1 MAATSRGRP
10 RDLIGEL
17 RRSPQQFRFFQAV
30 RLLALAEPERCRGDS
45 PLPDNLRFRTPAS
58 LAFPASEVSAL
69 QDIVTQR
76 ADTAATSTTGE
87 TRRTLT
93 LADDAETAEASVT
106 VIERRMEVACLG
118 LTGPTGALPT
128 PYTEL
133 LIERRMHYRDDSAH
147 AFFDLFS
154 HRSLAL
160 FYGAWRKYRFH
171 LGHEQGDDDSFRR
184 GLRALTG
191 VGLER
196 QAPSAQAAIGDA
208 AALAAADSQL
218 PANTLLYYA
227 GLLARRPASAS
238 AIVTLVRGFF
248 DVPAELQ
255 QFVGQWVAVPA
266 AEQSQLGTQSA
277 RLGESACAGQRVWD
291 QQTKCRLRLGPMPA
305 ARYRDFLPGRPGA
318 AALSELL
325 RFCVGNNLGCDLQL
339 VLDKAEVPAP
349 QLASAATAG
358 VGAAR
363 LGHSLWLA
371 SRPPGDDPS
380 DAVFSLLA

>member
-1 MAATSRGRP
+1 MAAASRGRP

-30 RLLALAEPERCRGDS
+30 RLLALAEPERCRGDA

-58 LAFPASEVSAL
+58 LAFPASEIGAL
-69 QDIVTQR
+69 LDIVGPRT
-76 ADTAATSTTGE
+76 DTAATPRTAE
-87 TRRTLT
+87 TRSPP
-93 LADDAETAEASVT
+93 LADEADT
-106 VIERRMEVACLG
+106 TEAAAVIERRMEVACLG
-118 LTGPTGALPT
+118 LTGPAGALPT

-133 LIERRMHYRDDSAH
+133 LIERRMQYRDDSAH

-160 FYGAWRKYRFH
+160 LYGAWRKYRFH
-171 LGHEQGDDDSFRR
+171 LAHEQGDDDSFSR
-184 GLRALTG
+184 GLRAVTG

-196 QAPSAQAAIGDA
+196 QAPSPQTANGGEAASPEA
-208 AALAAADSQL
+208 SSQL

-227 GLLARRPASAS
+227 GLLARRPTSAS

-248 DVPAELQ
+248 GVPAELQ

-266 AEQSQLGTQSA
+266 AEQTQLGTQSA

-291 QQTKCRLRLGPMPA
+291 QQTKCRMRLGPLPA
-305 ARYRDFLPGRPGA
+305 ARYRDFLPGGPGA

-339 VLDKAEVPAP
+339 VLDQAEVPAP
-349 QLASAATAG
+349 QLASPATAEA
-358 VGAAR
+358 GAAR

-371 SRPPGDDPS
+371 SRSLRGDPD

>member
-1 MAATSRGRP
+1 MAAASRGRP

-69 QDIVTQR
+69 QDILAQR
-76 ADTAATSTTGE
+76 TDRAATSPTGD
-87 TRRTLT
+87 TRSLP
-93 LADDAETAEASVT
+93 LAEEAETAEASVA
-106 VIERRMEVACLG
+106 VVERRMEVACLG

-133 LIERRMHYRDDSAH
+133 LIERRMQYRDDSAH

-171 LGHEQGDDDSFRR
+171 LAHEQGDDDSFSR

-196 QAPSAQAAIGDA
+196 QAPSPPAAGDDA
-208 AALAAADSQL
+208 ASPGASSQL

-248 DVPAELQ
+248 GVPAELQ

-291 QQTKCRLRLGPMPA
+291 QQTKCRLRLGPLPA

-339 VLDKAEVPAP
+339 VLDQATVPAP
-349 QLASAATAG
+349 QLASPAAAEA
-358 VGAAR
+358 GAAR

-371 SRPPGDDPS
+371 SRPLGGDPD